1 MVPIKCVSPRP
12 NHTDLIYKTGDWKE
26 GETKNID
33 KELARKLLRHADVYV
48 KSTDKPA
55 SKAVVIPEKMPEPDK
70 MQETYD
76 LIATMEKNA
85 IQSFVKNNF
94 SRDVDLRQSVSNL
107 RAYAIQL
114 TDQYGLPT

>member
-1 MVPIKCVSPRP
+1 MVPIKCVSPRTP
-12 NHTDLIYKTGDWKE
+12 HVDLIYKTGDWKE

-33 KELARKLLRHADVYV
+33 KELARKLLRHVDVFV

-76 LIATMEKNA
+76 LIATMTKDA
-85 IQSFVKNNF
+85 VQTFVKNNF
-94 SRDVDLRQSVSNL
+94 NRGVDMRLSEANL

-114 TDQYGLPT
+114 TDQYGLP

>member
-33 KELARKLLRHADVYV
+33 NDLARKMLRHVDVYV
-48 KSTDKPA
+48 KSDEKAAT
-55 SKAVVIPEKMPEPDK
+55 KAVVVPEKAPEPDK

-76 LIATMEKNA
+76 LIATLEKEA
-85 IQSFVKNNF
+85 IQTFVKNNF
-94 SRDVDLRQSVSNL
+94 NRGVDMRLSVANL

-114 TDQYGLPT
+114 TDQYGLP